1 MRSPDRNHFDVEQS
15 FMWVAAVLLV
25 VVVGS
30 VVFNFFTP
38 WWFGEVASNWGS
50 IDDTVLLTLWVCGVV
65 FILVGLF
72 LVFSVYKYR
81 FRQGARARYE
91 PENARL
97 ELWLTVG
104 TTLGV
109 VAMLAPGLVVWD
121 EFIRVPAEAS
131 EMEVFGEQWRWRYR
145 LPGTDGK
152 LGTTDIRNVSTRNP
166 FGLNDDDPTG
176 LDDVLI
182 QSPEIHIPVNVPV
195 KALLRSKDVLHDFF
209 VPAFRVKMDLVPG
222 MVTYFWFT
230 PTKLGEFEILCAE
243 YCGSSH
249 YLMRGV
255 VHVDQLDEYQIWLES
270 QPTYAEMLA
279 GARPSNRDITAGRTV
294 AETNGCLACH
304 SLDGSQVV
312 GPTWQGLWGRRERLI
327 DGSVVTVDEAY
338 VRKSIVNPA
347 AQIVDGFAPVMLSY
361 ELPEDDMQTLLAFL
375 RSTVSVTSVPAASG
389 LEDVGEALAQ
399 SHGCLACHSLD
410 GTKGV
415 GPTWQGLWG
424 RMEDLTD
431 GSTVAVDAAYFKE
444 SIEYPNAKVVKGFAP
459 VMLPYQFTDEEIEAL
474 IAYAVERLATP

>member
-1 MRSPDRNHFDVEQS
+1 
-15 FMWVAAVLLV
+15 MWVAAALLV

-30 VVFNFFTP
+30 VAFNFLTP

-50 IDDTVLLTLWVCGVV
+50 IDDTVLLTFWVCGVV
-65 FILVGLF
+65 FILIGLL

-81 FRQGARARYE
+81 FRQGTRARYE
-91 PENARL
+91 PENTRL

-109 VAMLAPGLVVWD
+109 VAMLGPGLFVWD

-152 LGTTDIRNVSTRNP
+152 LGTTDIGNISMRNP
-166 FGLNDDDPTG
+166 FGLNDDDPNG

-182 QSPEIHIPVNVPV
+182 QSAEIHLPVNVPV

-209 VPAFRVKMDLVPG
+209 VPQFRAKMDLVPG
-222 MVTYFWFT
+222 MVTYFWFR

-255 VHVDQLDEYQIWLES
+255 VHVDRPEEYQVWLQS

-279 GARPSNRDITAGRTV
+279 AARPSSRDIAAGRTV

-312 GPTWQGLWGRRERLI
+312 GPTWQGLWGR
-327 DGSVVTVDEAY
+327 A
-338 VRKSIVNPA
+338 
-347 AQIVDGFAPVMLSY
+347 
-361 ELPEDDMQTLLAFL
+361 
-375 RSTVSVTSVPAASG
+375 
-389 LEDVGEALAQ
+389 
-399 SHGCLACHSLD
+399 
-410 GTKGV
+410 
-415 GPTWQGLWG
+415 
-424 RMEDLTD
+424 EDLTD
-431 GSTVAVDAAYFKE
+431 GSTVVVDAPYFKE
-444 SIEYPNAKVVKGFAP
+444 SIELPNAKVVKGFAP
-459 VMLPYQFTDEEIEAL
+459 VMLPYQFTDEEFEAM
-474 IAYAVERLATP
+474 IAYAVERLAAP